1 MSRKQKGMAWAALG
15 FAILWVSLV
24 LAAPS
29 SSQADAGTTIKDVRV
44 INTSAEPVPVTGT
57 VNVGTL
63 PPVALSSLPPVAV
76 ASLPA
81 VQLSGPIVVRDP
93 ESNRTPFMHA
103 TVVSLSDGQFFSQTE
118 MFTVPQGKRLVLEC
132 VSFKVSV
139 YSQCTGVDVFC
150 NLDGNPTYAWI
161 PVPLSKQGTN
171 GPYDVYSGVINP
183 SLRMISG
190 SQMSLVFRRFGDLQP
205 TIGNVTFIGYL
216 VDIP

>member
-1 MSRKQKGMAWAALG
+1 MSRKKKGLVWAALG

-24 LAAPS
+24 LAVPS
-29 SSQADAGTTIKDVRV
+29 TSQADGGMGSRDVRV

-63 PPVALSSLPPVAV
+63 QPVAVSSLPPVAV
-76 ASLPA
+76 ATLPA

-93 ESNRTPFMHA
+93 ESNRTPFLHA
-103 TVVSLSDGQFFSQTE
+103 TVLSLSDGQSFSQTE

-139 YSQCTGVDVFC
+139 YSQSTGVDVFC
-150 NLDGNPTYAWI
+150 NLDGSPTYAWI
-161 PVPLSKQGTN
+161 PVPLSKQGST

-190 SQMSLVFRRFGDLQP
+190 AQMSLVFRRLGDLQP
-205 TIGNVTFIGYL
+205 TIGNVTFMGYL
-216 VDIP
+216 VDMP